1 HDVLSIDPS
10 EAAQRLCKGSASV
23 PNSSTKAQ
31 LRSHCRSRRHVR
43 ERMCGCVVAAR
54 TRGARPRA
62 SGTIP
67 APRHNIERRTTMK
80 VLKRM
85 TMGVLVLAA
94 ASCASAPPLQPPT
107 VNVTGDWVGTW
118 TCDFT
123 REGNG
128 TIVLGLTQSG
138 SRVTGPLL
146 VTNSTFNQVTTMPEG
161 VVSGDT
167 VLTESQSNVLGGT
180 FSGSFKVSGDKMT
193 GPFKTD
199 VCRGKVDLA
208 RQPWTGTASASR
220 LRTSVLTVEALD
232 LSNRWITLRGPA
244 GGSLTMQV
252 DEGVKNLSEVKVGD
266 TVSVAYYESWALT
279 LDASGNPA
287 SASASSTVRTATPGE
302 MPAVFAARRTTI
314 RATVTAV
321 DAGKPSVTF
330 RGPEGRIQEVSVA
343 QDPRILAQLKVGE
356 TYNVSYIEHLAMVV
370 EKTAKR

>member
-1 HDVLSIDPS
+1 MSSPPQGHVVHVL
-10 EAAQRLCKGSASV
+10 AATRDH
-23 PNSSTKAQ
+23 P
-31 LRSHCRSRRHVR
+31 RRT
-43 ERMCGCVVAAR
+43 G
-54 TRGARPRA
+54 
-62 SGTIP
+62 
-67 APRHNIERRTTMK
+67 HNIERRPTMK
-80 VLKRM
+80 VLKSM
-85 TMGVLVLAA
+85 TMGVLVLAT

-208 RQPWTGTASASR
+208 RESWTGTATAAR

-232 LSNRWITLRGPA
+232 LSNRWITLRDPA

-252 DEGVKNLSEVKVGD
+252 DERVKNLPQVKVGD

-279 LDASGNPA
+279 LDGSADPA
-287 SASASSTVRTATPGE
+287 SASSIVRTAAPGQ

-314 RATVTAV
+314 RATVIAV

-330 RGPEGRIQEVSVA
+330 RGPQGGVQEVSVA
-343 QDPRILAQLKVGE
+343 QDPRILARLKVGE

>member
-1 HDVLSIDPS
+1 MK
-10 EAAQRLCKGSASV
+10 RLQ
-23 PNSSTKAQ
+23 N
-31 LRSHCRSRRHVR
+31 
-43 ERMCGCVVAAR
+43 
-54 TRGARPRA
+54 
-62 SGTIP
+62 
-67 APRHNIERRTTMK
+67 TM
-80 VLKRM
+80 
-85 TMGVLVLAA
+85 MGLLVLAT
-94 ASCASAPPLQPPT
+94 ASCASAPPPLQPPT

-128 TIVLGLTQSG
+128 VIVLGLTQSG

-167 VLTESQSNVLGGT
+167 VLTQSRSNDMGGT
-180 FSGSFKVSGDKMT
+180 FSGNFKVSGDKMT

-208 RQPWTGTASASR
+208 REPWTGTATASR

-232 LSNRWITLRGPA
+232 HSNRWITLRGPA

-252 DEGVKNLSEVKVGD
+252 DERVQNLSQVKVGD

-279 LDASGNPA
+279 LDGPGAPP
-287 SASASSTVRTATPGE
+287 SASVTRTTGAE
-302 MPAVFAARRTTI
+302 QLPAVVAARRTTI
-314 RATVTAV
+314 RATVTAI

-330 RGPEGRIQEVSVA
+330 RGPEGRVQEVSVA
-343 QDPRILAQLKVGE
+343 KDPRILARLTVGE
-356 TYNVSYIEHLAMVV
+356 TYNVTYYENLAMVV
-370 EKTAKR
+370 EKTTQR